1 MLKNKKG
8 GAKKR
13 DKKNVVSSADQSG
26 SVAAVALASEVSDG
40 TDEAEAVAHECGAAA
55 GAELKEAPVS
65 EGNTK
70 SP

>member
-1 MLKNKKG
+1 VLKNKKSRS
-8 GAKKR
+8 KKH
-13 DKKNVVSSADQSG
+13 DKNVAAASGDQSG
-26 SVAAVALASEVSDG
+26 ISASTLVSDVSDG